1 MWAPRLP
8 SVAPVS
14 FFSRE
19 NSSPTA
25 AGSAFSAA
33 MIRSRSGW
41 WMMSS
46 SSAIALAPAHPEAAD
61 DQPAAIDHRHPQ
73 IDPTPE
79 KEIAYQ
85 RQRRDAEPDRD
96 KGETD
101 PQSDDGVD
109 HHEIGRPEH
118 TKLARR
124 KMPELDRQENPK
136 GKEQQEC
143 RDHPEIEAVHARS
156 PALEDTD
163 RKRPG

>member
-1 MWAPRLP
+1 MISCKVATWRANAPRPAAVAVTVVCGFLPTKAFSTATYPALARVSIWAPRLP

-46 SSAIALAPAHPEAAD
+46 SLAIALAPAHPEAPD
-61 DQPAAIDHRHPQ
+61 DHPAAIDHRHPQ
-73 IDPTPE
+73 IEPTAD

-101 PQSDDGVD
+101 PQSD
-109 HHEIGRPEH
+109 
-118 TKLARR
+118 
-124 KMPELDRQENPK
+124 
-136 GKEQQEC
+136 
-143 RDHPEIEAVHARS
+143 
-156 PALEDTD
+156 
-163 RKRPG
+163 

>member
-1 MWAPRLP
+1 
-8 SVAPVS
+8 
-14 FFSRE
+14 
-19 NSSPTA
+19 
-25 AGSAFSAA
+25 

-61 DQPAAIDHRHPQ
+61 DQPTPVDHGHPQ
-73 IDPTPE
+73 IEPTAD

-96 KGETD
+96 KGAPD

-124 KMPELDRQENPK
+124 KMPEPDRPENPK

-143 RDHPEIEAVHARS
+143 RDHTEIEAMQCRC
-156 PALEDTD
+156 PAVEVTN